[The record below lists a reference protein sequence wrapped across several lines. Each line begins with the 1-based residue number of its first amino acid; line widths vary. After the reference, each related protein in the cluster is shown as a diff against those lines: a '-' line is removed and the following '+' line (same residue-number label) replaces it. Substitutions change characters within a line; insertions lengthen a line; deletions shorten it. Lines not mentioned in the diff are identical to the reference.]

1 MRAIFAVVLLALTLA
16 GCATT
21 GLQSYVAAVPVPDG
35 EVIGA
40 DAAEHLRG
48 ILPAANT
55 TLVLERVAS
64 GTGQDTVTPALVAK
78 LRGAGFAVVEDGNGA
93 TAPQGERVRYLVTMI
108 GGDQNVALRLQYRG
122 VEATRMYARGAS
134 GALVASGPFVTRV
147 GGGQ

>member
-1 MRAIFAVVLLALTLA
+1 MRALLVLFLALTLA

-21 GLQSYVAAVPVPDG
+21 GLQSYVAAVPATDG

-40 DAAEHLRG
+40 DVAEHLRG
-48 ILPAANT
+48 VLPAANT
-55 TLVLERVAS
+55 TLVLERVS
-64 GTGQDTVTPALVAK
+64 GAGGQDTVTPTLLAK

-93 TAPQGERVRYLVTMI
+93 SVPQGERVRYLVTMI
-108 GGDQNVALRLQYRG
+108 GGDQSIALRLQYKG
-122 VEATRMYARGAS
+122 VEATRMYARSAS